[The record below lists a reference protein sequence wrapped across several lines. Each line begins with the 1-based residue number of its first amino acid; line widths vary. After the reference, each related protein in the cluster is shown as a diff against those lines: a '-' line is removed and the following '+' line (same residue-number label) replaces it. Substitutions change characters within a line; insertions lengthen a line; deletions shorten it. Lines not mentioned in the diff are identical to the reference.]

1 MGLSDAMI
9 VGALT
14 TFATQYSHPSEVNM
28 NTAARVTGSTAPS
41 IKRPHRTLRAAA
53 LIFGIGWCAISV
65 VAQESEWIRPQK
77 AGDPLV
83 WGRRDGIVFGLYS
96 QGGIRGPRGLLRVGI
111 FLPETRSPELLNFIA
126 VEPVVAGAGA
136 RFDRMAF
143 SELEMSQLDPGQ
155 RGKRMWVDAGSASVD
170 DAVRGSF
177 ETLHTGKATVERL
190 SVRIDVERF
199 TQNGAHVYVVASVD
213 GDHPNELRLRVF
225 AERDSPPLDELTLTA
240 TMGNYERLRLLWL
253 KDHVVDSRQLFPD
266 YDGDAFVEQYNY
278 PLPEMLRSGDG
289 DAIVFCTSNERDPG
303 KTPGNSTAHW
313 VYTLPRLTQ
322 YWRVPGHD
330 VEPDLRVRVNARRD
344 YWASKA
350 PVLGGIAFENF
361 EVRERFVPGQTF
373 VYVITEQEQWDFYRG
388 SSHLAPFVEKA
399 AGTVSPARN

>member
-1 MGLSDAMI
+1 MKIAACPAAGPSLPFRHWHRLLRI
-9 VGALT
+9 VALDLFIT
-14 TFATQYSHPSEVNM
+14 GC
-28 NTAARVTGSTAPS
+28 AAG
-41 IKRPHRTLRAAA
+41 IAA
-53 LIFGIGWCAISV
+53 
-65 VAQESEWIRPQK
+65 QQSEWIRPQK
-77 AGDPLV
+77 AGDALV

-96 QGGIRGPRGLLRVGI
+96 QGGMRGPRGLIRVGI
-111 FLPETRSPELLNFIA
+111 FSPATSNPELLNFIA

-155 RGKRMWVDAGSASVD
+155 RGKRMWVDAGSGTRA
-170 DAVRGSF
+170 DAVRGSLQ
-177 ETLHTGKATVERL
+177 TLHTGKATVERL

-199 TQNGAHVYVVASVD
+199 TQNGAHVYVDASVD
-213 GDHPNELRLRVF
+213 SDHPKELRLRVF

-253 KDHVVDSRQLFPD
+253 NDRVVDSRQLFPD

-303 KTPGNSTAHW
+303 KTEGNSTAHW
-313 VYTLPRLTQ
+313 VYTLPKLTQ
-322 YWRVPGHD
+322 YWRVPGRD

-361 EVRERFVPGQTF
+361 EVRERYVPGQTF
-373 VYVITEQEQWDFYRG
+373 IFGIAEQEPWEFYRG
-388 SSHLAPFVEKA
+388 PAHLAPFVEQTTGS
-399 AGTVSPARN
+399 AGATLP

>member
-1 MGLSDAMI
+1 M
-9 VGALT
+9 
-14 TFATQYSHPSEVNM
+14 
-28 NTAARVTGSTAPS
+28 
-41 IKRPHRTLRAAA
+41 
-53 LIFGIGWCAISV
+53 
-65 VAQESEWIRPQK
+65 AQESEWIRPQK

-96 QGGIRGPRGLLRVGI
+96 HGGMRGPRGLIRVGI
-111 FLPETRSPELLNFIA
+111 FSPETSSPELLNYIA
-126 VEPVVAGAGA
+126 VEPVVAGAGQ

-143 SELEMSQLDPGQ
+143 SELETSQLDPGL
-155 RGKRMWVDAGSASVD
+155 RGKRMWVDAGAGSSD
-170 DAVRGSF
+170 DAARGSL
-177 ETLHTGKATVERL
+177 ETLRAGKATVERL

-213 GDHPNELRLRVF
+213 SDRPKELRLAVF
-225 AERDSPPLDELTLTA
+225 AEHDGPPLDELTLTA

-253 KDHVVDSRQLFPD
+253 NDRVVDSRQLFPD
-266 YDGDAFVEQYNY
+266 YDGDAFVEKYNY

-303 KTPGNSTAHW
+303 TTAGNSTAHW
-313 VYTLPRLTQ
+313 VYTLPKLTQ

-330 VEPDLRVRVNARRD
+330 IEPDLRVRVNARRD

-361 EVRERFVPGQTF
+361 EVRERYVPGQTF
-373 VYVITEQEQWDFYRG
+373 IYGITDQEPWDFYRG
-388 SSHLAPFVEKA
+388 ASHLAPFVEQNA
-399 AGTVSPARN
+399 ETELP